1 MLLKVADIFNDIWNL
16 KIRQLK
22 AHLFFVF
29 LFIFGI
35 GFGQQLEIK
44 GKLVDTV
51 SEKGLKNAVLYLV
64 NVDDSLIVDRKVTGE
79 DGMFDIIQPLG
90 NYQLF
95 ISHPDFTERE
105 FYFIA
110 SDDNHFFDLGEF
122 SLPDKS
128 SVIDGVTIFAYKEP
142 IYYKGDTLIYVADSF
157 KTKENALVE
166 DLLKK
171 LPGIEVDKDGKIK
184 AQGKDV
190 SRVLVDGDEFF
201 GTDPTMATRNL
212 TANSIENVKVYEKET
227 TDAAAGDEKIQVV
240 DLTLKDDA
248 KKGYFG
254 KASFANDFQRYYEG
268 EGLFNYFTPKLKFST
283 YVLATNTTKT
293 SLAWRDANQFGIE
306 LSNTRTYDEETDSYE
321 VNENVVSSDGYPQLW
336 KAGAFFQD
344 KITDKFKLGANY
356 TYTNYRVQKGEE
368 RFSQYFLEDTV
379 YYNRNKEASDLQ
391 HQKHELNVNLKW
403 DIDSTQS
410 LEIIPRFN
418 YFETA
423 EQATSLQQYIN
434 AEDTIMRN
442 GDSRKAYEQSGSNIK
457 TKVTY
462 IKNFAKKGRKL
473 MFVDNFTLDQ
483 FNKGTDLYYEDE
495 LPVYGI
501 TTNLIDQRKDED
513 RTILSNLLL
522 ARYTEPLGK
531 KWALEFSYENFNIK
545 NDRTNNSYN
554 SNNGAYD
561 QLDSLTTNDFKSTK
575 FQNIV
580 GVAGIYNHKKIMF
593 TMGSRVRNVLV
604 DNENIL
610 VNAHINQNITS
621 FLPYLQ
627 FVYKFSVAS
636 KIDFNTRV
644 YSTLPSINQ
653 LQPVYDNENPNRI
666 QIGNDELL
674 PTYTVN
680 SAIQYNNYMP
690 ISGIWIYAG
699 ARTRYTKNDFAQN
712 ITYDNLGRSVS
723 QYKNIDMFN
732 FLSFYGAFG
741 FPLFKKV
748 FYISPRFQYMY
759 NVSYSFINNELIKNV
774 GSTPGAELE
783 LSLELDKI
791 STDISFGYQNNTIKN
806 KINAQSNQK
815 NDIYRLT
822 FDFSYEMP
830 LKFIVETDFNYYSM
844 KGLTANY
851 NNNYFIWNASIG
863 KKFLKQDQLRID
875 LIANDMLNQN
885 KSISRIN
892 SINVITDVKKLII
905 TRYFLFKLTY
915 QFKSIGKKATKNE

>member
-1 MLLKVADIFNDIWNL
+1 M
-16 KIRQLK
+16 K
-22 AHLFFVF
+22 AHILIVF
-29 LFIFGI
+29 LFICSI

-51 SEKGLKNAVLYLV
+51 SAQGLKNAVLYLV
-64 NVDDSLIVDRKVTGE
+64 NVDDSLIVYRQVTKE
-79 DGMFDIIQPLG
+79 DGRFEISQPLG

-95 ISHPDFTERE
+95 ISHPNFTERE

-128 SVIDGVTIFAYKEP
+128 STIDGVTIFAYKEP

-157 KTKENALVE
+157 KTKDNALVE

-190 SRVLVDGDEFF
+190 ARVLVDGDEFF

-212 TANSIENVKVYEKET
+212 TANSIENVKVYEKEAD
-227 TDAAAGDEKIQVV
+227 DAAAGDDKIQVV

-283 YVLATNTTKT
+283 YILATNTTKT

-306 LSNTRTYDEETDSYE
+306 LSNTRTYDEETDSWE
-321 VNENVVSSDGYPQLW
+321 INQNVVSSEGYPQMW

-379 YYNRNKEASDLQ
+379 YYNRNDESSKLQ
-391 HQKHELNVNLKW
+391 HQKHELNLNLLW

-418 YFETA
+418 YFETS
-423 EQATSLQQYIN
+423 EQTKSLHQYIN
-434 AEDTIMRN
+434 EGDTIMRN
-442 GDSRKAYEQSGSNIK
+442 GDSQKAYDQIGSNVK
-457 TKVTY
+457 TKITY

-473 MFVDNFTLDQ
+473 MLVDNFTLDQ
-483 FNKGTDLYYEDE
+483 FNRNADLYYEDE

-501 TTNLIDQRKDED
+501 TTNLIDQKKDED
-513 RTILSNLLL
+513 RTILSNLIL
-522 ARYTEPLGK
+522 ARFTEPLGK

-545 NDRTNNSYN
+545 NDRINNSFN
-554 SNNGAYD
+554 NNNGTYN
-561 QLDSLTTNDFKSTK
+561 QIDSLTTNDFKSFK
-575 FQNIV
+575 FQNMV
-580 GVAGIYNHKKIMF
+580 SVAGIYSHKKITF
-593 TMGSRVRNVLV
+593 TLGSKVRNVLV

-610 VNAHINQNITS
+610 VNEHIKQNITS
-621 FLPYLQ
+621 VLPYTQ
-627 FVYKFSVAS
+627 FVYKFSPAS
-636 KIDFNTRV
+636 KLEWNNRT
-644 YSTLPSINQ
+644 YSKLPTINQ

-666 QIGNDELL
+666 QIGNEALL
-674 PTYTVN
+674 PTYSIN
-680 SAIQYNNYMP
+680 SSLRYSNYMP
-690 ISGIWIYAG
+690 ISGIWIYTG
-699 ARTRYTKNDFAQN
+699 ATSRYTKNDFAQN
-712 ITYDNLGRSVS
+712 ITYDNLGRSIS
-723 QYKNIDMFN
+723 EYKNIDMFN
-732 FLSFYGAFG
+732 FVSFYGAFG
-741 FPLFKKV
+741 FPIYQKV
-748 FYISPRFQYMY
+748 LYISPRLQYMY
-759 NVSYSFINNELIKNV
+759 NNSYSFINNQLIKNV
-774 GSTPGAELE
+774 GSTPGAELSI
-783 LSLELDKI
+783 SLDLDNI
-791 STDISFGYQNNTIKN
+791 SAEITFGYQNNSIKN
-806 KINAQSNQK
+806 VINAQSNQK
-815 NDIYRLT
+815 NDIYKLS

-830 LKFIVETDFNYYSM
+830 LKFVFETDFDYYAM
-844 KGLTANY
+844 RGLSASF

-863 KKFLKQDQLRID
+863 KKFLKRDQLRID
-875 LIANDMLNQN
+875 LIANDILNDN
-885 KSISRIN
+885 KSISRMN
-892 SINVITDVKKLII
+892 SLNVITDVKKLII

-915 QFKSIGKKATKNE
+915 QFKAIGKKATKDEK